1 MNALLAAASIL
12 AVALGAAE
20 PEAHHHHAPQ
30 LGSLSFETTC
40 SPAAQ
45 AKFVEGLG
53 WLHSFEYDDAARSF
67 SAAAEG
73 DPSCAIAQWGVAM
86 SYYHPLWVPPTATE
100 LEKGRTAIAKAM
112 AAGAKSQRERD
123 YIGALE
129 TFYRDSERVGHKD
142 RALAYSAAMDRLHQ
156 RYPKDREAG
165 IFYALTLIAAGTLD
179 KDPEFTKEK
188 QAAAILNAALED
200 NPEHPGVAHYLIH
213 DFDYPPLAELA
224 LPAARRYAG
233 IAPVSAHAQHM
244 PSHIFTRLGVW
255 DEAIRSNLRSEAA
268 AKAMVAAKGF
278 DGASREQLH
287 AMDYLAYAYLQTGR
301 DADARGVLSQLNAI
315 ERVDEPIFSVAYAA
329 TAIPVRLQLERRRW
343 REAASL
349 QLTDNVRKLAP
360 LDNFKWA
367 EAHIHFARAV
377 GAARGGNPTLARQEI
392 AKLAALEQALVV
404 PPGTYDWRRP
414 VAIERQTA
422 EAWLARSEG
431 RPNEALRLMR
441 SAADLDDATEKHPV
455 TPGSILPAR
464 EQFGELLLELGRPD
478 EALAE
483 YEASL
488 KRAPRRLA
496 GLYGAGK
503 AAKLAGDSGKAKRY
517 FAELA
522 EITKGSDGTLQE
534 VKEARAFTAELAG
547 R

>member
-12 AVALGAAE
+12 AIALGAAE

-86 SYYHPLWVPPTATE
+86 SYYHPLWVPPTETE

-156 RYPKDREAG
+156 RYPEDREAG

-213 DFDYPPLAELA
+213 NFDYPPLAELA

-244 PSHIFTRLGVW
+244 PSHIFTRLGLW

-404 PPGTYDWRRP
+404 PPGTYDWRWP

>member
-86 SYYHPLWVPPTATE
+86 SYYHPLWVPPTETE

-156 RYPKDREAG
+156 RYPEDREAG

-213 DFDYPPLAELA
+213 NFDYPPLAELA
-224 LPAARRYAG
+224 LPTARRYAG

-244 PSHIFTRLGVW
+244 PSHIFTRLGLW
-255 DEAIRSNLRSEAA
+255 DEAIRSNLGSEAA

-404 PPGTYDWRRP
+404 PPGTYDW
-414 VAIERQTA
+414 
-422 EAWLARSEG
+422 
-431 RPNEALRLMR
+431 
-441 SAADLDDATEKHPV
+441 
-455 TPGSILPAR
+455 
-464 EQFGELLLELGRPD
+464 
-478 EALAE
+478 
-483 YEASL
+483 
-488 KRAPRRLA
+488 
-496 GLYGAGK
+496 
-503 AAKLAGDSGKAKRY
+503 
-517 FAELA
+517 
-522 EITKGSDGTLQE
+522 
-534 VKEARAFTAELAG
+534 
-547 R
+547 